1 MDKPNIIYIQS
12 DQHTF
17 DIMGCAGDD
26 IVETPNLD
34 KLADSGT
41 LITNAYAASPICV
54 PSRMAAITGLNPSE
68 SEVWTN
74 DQILDSAIPTY
85 AHSLGAN
92 GYDPVQVGRMHFNG
106 FDQFHGFSER
116 LVGDHG
122 RNHMGSPRDPGTH
135 GELLGTAGPKRIS
148 LEESGIGQTA
158 YQVHDEIVSSE
169 AVKYIDNLGKKDNNA
184 PISLSIGLMLP
195 HQPFIA
201 SKEDYEKYEGKV
213 GMPKNPAKPLEE
225 CHPYIQ
231 WWRQRTGSEEVSQ
244 DEIKRCRIAY
254 YALVD
259 RMDKIIGDIIDSLE
273 RNGFMENTMI
283 VYTSDH
289 GEQLGEHGLW
299 WKQTFYEDSV
309 KVPAIIS
316 WPGHIPGKQ
325 VLNSVINQYDLIATM
340 LDASG
345 SPELP
350 RSNGKSLLKHLQD
363 PVNNKWDNLAFSE
376 YCMDDSS
383 VHDFSGN
390 LSVGKFN
397 NLDVHAKE
405 GGVQNRM
412 VRKDNFK
419 LIYYHGYDVELF
431 DLDNDPDEL
440 NDLAGDNNYLD
451 KKNELLDLVLK
462 DWDPE
467 KIHKR
472 MIVLKSEQMI
482 QIDWARNTDPEDTLR
497 WDLDPL
503 KDSTRLDK

>member
-1 MDKPNIIYIQS
+1 MEKPNIIYIQS
-12 DQHTF
+12 DQHNPE
-17 DIMGCAGDD
+17 IIGCAGDD

-34 KLADSGT
+34 KLANSGT
-41 LITNAYAASPICV
+41 TITNAYAASPICV
-54 PSRMAAITGLNPSE
+54 PSRMSAITGLNPCE
-68 SEVWTN
+68 TEVWTN
-74 DQILDSAIPTY
+74 DQILNSAIPTY

-92 GYDPVQVGRMHFNG
+92 KYNPVQVGRMHFNG
-106 FDQFHGFSER
+106 SDQYHGFTER

-122 RNHMGSPRDPGTH
+122 HNHLGSPRDAGTH

-148 LEESGIGQTA
+148 LKESGIGQTA

-169 AVKYIDNLGKKDNNA
+169 AVKYIDDIGKRDNNN

-201 SKEDYEKYEGKV
+201 SKEDYEKYADKV
-213 GMPKNPAKPLEE
+213 GMPKNPAKPLDK

-231 WWRQRTGSEEVSQ
+231 WWRQQTGSEEVSKE
-244 DEIKRCRIAY
+244 EIIRCRIAY

-259 RMDKIIGDIIDSLE
+259 RMDKIIGDILDALD
-273 RNGFMENTMI
+273 RNGLMENTMI

-299 WKQTFYEDSV
+299 WKQTFYENSV

-316 WPGHIPGKQ
+316 WPGHIPDKQ
-325 VLNSVINQYDLIATM
+325 ILDTVINQYDLMATM
-340 LDASG
+340 LDASN

-363 PVNNKWDNLAFSE
+363 PIKNKWGNLAFSE

-383 VHDFSGN
+383 INDFSGN
-390 LSVGKFN
+390 LMGN
-397 NLDVHAKE
+397 DIHAKE

-431 DLDNDPDEL
+431 DLENDPDEL
-440 NDLAGDNNYLD
+440 IDLSKDNNYSN
-451 KKNELLDLVLK
+451 KKKELLDLVLK
-462 DWDPE
+462 NWDPK

-472 MIVLKSEQMI
+472 MIVLKGEQKI
-482 QIDWARNTDPEDTLR
+482 QQDWARNTDPEDTVR
-497 WDLDPL
+497 WNLDPA